1 MATDF
6 ALRKFQSNNSILKDQ
21 INWSQNCGNLDGT
34 LQTKDLGIDGYKQK
48 DVFII
53 DLNKIFKI
61 GVDRTLTKR
70 NVLKVIASI
79 YMILLES
86 YHQKLFYS
94 KFCF

>member
-1 MATDF
+1 M
-6 ALRKFQSNNSILKDQ
+6 
-21 INWSQNCGNLDGT
+21 DGT

-48 DVFII
+48 DIFII

-86 YHQKLFYS
+86 YPQKLFYS
-94 KFCF
+94 KFCFLKTSYVILESNM